1 MKALLTAIAAC
12 TLCLSALG
20 LPSKVSAQ
28 NPAAQA
34 ILEERLQAETN
45 RIVGLWTSRIEIGPC
60 AGGPRQQLRGMNQF
74 HLGGTLTETGSPP
87 PSTRGPGYGAWRFN
101 RATQRYEARMQF
113 LRYLPDGSFDGVSD
127 VHRVIRLSADG
138 NVFVDEIVARLL
150 NPDDT
155 LRVELCG
162 TAQAQRVPI
171 L

>member
-1 MKALLTAIAAC
+1 MTKAALAVA
-12 TLCLSALG
+12 LCWSTNVL
-20 LPSKVSAQ
+20 AQ

-127 VHRVIRLSADG
+127 VHRQIRLSADG

>member
-1 MKALLTAIAAC
+1 VNAVLNTVLTAA
-12 TLCLSALG
+12 LCLSAT
-20 LPSKVSAQ
+20 VSAQ

-45 RIVGLWTSRIEIGPC
+45 RIVGLYSSRIELAPC

-87 PSTRGPGYGAWRFN
+87 PGTRGPGFGVWRFN

-127 VHRVIRLSADG
+127 VHRVLRLSADG
-138 NVFVDEIVARLL
+138 NVYNDEIVARLL
-150 NPDDT
+150 NPDDS

-162 TAQAQRVPI
+162 TAEGRRVPI